1 MAVVTTKSAGI
12 TNRDATPVVL
22 TNAYLAR
29 AEVKKAAGLVTAV
42 SGDSIASKYIF
53 CSIPSNALV
62 HSVQI
67 SCPDIGTTGAM
78 DIGLYQ
84 TTANGSAVVD
94 ADFFKAAQS
103 VSGGALTKTEVL
115 YGNIVTVANAEKRV
129 WEALGLTVDPQI
141 DYDVVGT
148 LTAAQDAGGAI
159 MVEVYY
165 SI

>member
-12 TNRDATPVVL
+12 TNRDSTPVVL
-22 TNAYLAR
+22 TNSFIAKAD
-29 AEVKKAAGLVTAV
+29 VKKASGLVTAV
-42 SGDSIASKYIF
+42 SGDSIASKYLF

-67 SCPDIGTTGAM
+67 SCPDIGTTGTL

-84 TTANGSAVVD
+84 TTANGGAVVD
-94 ADFFKAAQS
+94 ADFFKAA
-103 VSGGALTKTEVL
+103 VVVNAGALTKSEIL

-129 WEALGLTVDPQI
+129 WEALGLTADPQI

-148 LTAAQDAGGAI
+148 LTAAMDAGGAI
-159 MVEVYY
+159 VVEVYY
-165 SI
+165 AQ

>member
-12 TNRDATPVVL
+12 TNRDSTPVVL
-22 TNAYLAR
+22 TNSYLAR
-29 AEVKKAAGLVTAV
+29 AQVKKAAGLVTAV
-42 SGDSIASKYIF
+42 SGDSIASKYLF

-62 HSVQI
+62 HSVQV
-67 SCPDIGTTGAM
+67 SAPDIGTTGTM
-78 DIGLYQ
+78 DLGLYQ

-94 ADFFKAAQS
+94 ADFFKAAIN
-103 VSGGALTKTEVL
+103 VNSGAITKSEVL
-115 YGNIVTVANAEKRV
+115 YGNVVTVANAEKRV

-148 LTAAQDAGGAI
+148 LAAAMDAGGAI